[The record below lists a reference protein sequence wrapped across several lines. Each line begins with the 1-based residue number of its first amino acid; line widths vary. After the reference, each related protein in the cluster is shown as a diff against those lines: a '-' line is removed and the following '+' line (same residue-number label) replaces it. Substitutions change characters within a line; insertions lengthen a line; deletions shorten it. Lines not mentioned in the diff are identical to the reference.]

1 MKVLIPIII
10 FFINFLLIFYC
21 KNFLINYD
29 NDISILL
36 SFILIVMY
44 VICINKIFKILLKHY
59 NIQYIMMYISVVI
72 SVVSFI
78 LFDYFKVFW
87 KLK

>member
-78 LFDYFKVFW
+78 LFDYFKVF
-87 KLK
+87 